1 MSINPFILLTII
13 ITLISYFADPQK
25 TRQALSLSIKKI
37 KKIFPTFMWMLIL
50 MAVVL
55 YFISEE
61 EIRKFLSNDNMY
73 YSLILA
79 LSTGSVAMLPG
90 FIAFPLCGIL
100 LDQGVSYMIL
110 SGFTSTL
117 MMVGIVTFPVEVEY
131 IGVKLGI
138 VRNLLSLIIAV
149 IVALVTGLVFGELF

>member
-1 MSINPFILLTII
+1 MSINPFIILTVISI
-13 ITLISYFADPQK
+13 LISFCFDSKK
-25 TRQALSLSIKKI
+25 TRLALSLTLKKI
-37 KKIFPTFMWMLIL
+37 KKILPAFMWMLIL

-55 YFISEE
+55 YFFSEE
-61 EIRKFLSNDNMY
+61 DIRKLLSNDNIY

-79 LSTGSVAMLPG
+79 LSTGSAAMLPG

-100 LDQGVSYMIL
+100 LDQGVAYMIL
-110 SGFTSTL
+110 SGFSSTL

-138 VRNLLSLIIAV
+138 IRNLLSLLIAL
-149 IVALVTGLVFGELF
+149 IVALVTGLVYGELF